1 MGIRQAL
8 ADPLQPPECVLGD
21 IAGVDDPH
29 HIAVIQDRRFL
40 DMMIGKHVADGS
52 QIVRQVYRD
61 DGFAGDV
68 PDFAVHQL
76 LQFFV
81 KIHGHKGRRI
91 DVEGMLGGEKP
102 KNISVGDKSDQPPQQ
117 DDLQQHQPHVKE
129 DGGFAHL
136 NAPHAGHG
144 VRDRADR
151 RHAQVGFNG
160 NGDPQRHDEEPRH
173 VHQESHENTGFFSC
187 FIFMPLYFRFFII
200 CSVTFCQV
208 FRSSGSML
216 SASFSVSWL
225 ISAKSAAAGWYD
237 IVTRWERRRGRRV
250 ASGGFLVELSDNA
263 VEIFEKKE
271 HPLRKL

>member
-1 MGIRQAL
+1 MMGIRQTL

-102 KNISVGDKSDQPPQQ
+102 KNISVGDKSDQRLVAIDHGNAADAFFRQQ
-117 DDLQQHQPHVKE
+117 IQHGGQAGVTADCVDVLFHKLRQGRVYGIELTGDTPRSDLTEMAIPSVMMRNPVTYTRNRMKILVS
-129 DGGFAHL
+129 F
-136 NAPHAGHG
+136 
-144 VRDRADR
+144 V
-151 RHAQVGFNG
+151 
-160 NGDPQRHDEEPRH
+160 
-173 VHQESHENTGFFSC
+173 SC
-187 FIFMPLYFRFFII
+187 FIFMPLYFRFFID
-200 CSVTFCQV
+200 
-208 FRSSGSML
+208 
-216 SASFSVSWL
+216 L
-225 ISAKSAAAGWYD
+225 IDAKPFISPHKC
-237 IVTRWERRRGRRV
+237 
-250 ASGGFLVELSDNA
+250 L
-263 VEIFEKKE
+263 
-271 HPLRKL
+271 

>member
-1 MGIRQAL
+1 
-8 ADPLQPPECVLGD
+8 
-21 IAGVDDPH
+21 
-29 HIAVIQDRRFL
+29 
-40 DMMIGKHVADGS
+40 MMIGKHVADGS

-81 KIHGHKGRRI
+81 KIHGHKGRWI

-173 VHQESHENTGFFSC
+173 VHQESHENTGFF
-187 FIFMPLYFRFFII
+187 RFLLHFY
-200 CSVTFCQV
+200 
-208 FRSSGSML
+208 
-216 SASFSVSWL
+216 ASLF
-225 ISAKSAAAGWYD
+225 
-237 IVTRWERRRGRRV
+237 
-250 ASGGFLVELSDNA
+250 
-263 VEIFEKKE
+263 
-271 HPLRKL
+271 

>member
-1 MGIRQAL
+1 MTGIRQAL

-40 DMMIGKHVADGS
+40 DMMIGKHVADSS

-81 KIHGHKGRRI
+81 KIHGHERRRI
-91 DVEGMLGGEKP
+91 DVERVLSGEKP
-102 KNISVGDKSDQPPQQ
+102 QDISVGNKPDQRPVAIDHGNAADAFFRQQIQHGGQAGVTADCVDVLFHKLRQGRGLCRRSRGSLRMDVERAPQQ

-129 DGGFAHL
+129 DGGFAHFD
-136 NAPHAGHG
+136 APHAGHG

-160 NGDPQRHDEEPRH
+160 HGDPQRHDEEPRH
-173 VHQESHENTGFFSC
+173 VHQESHKNTGFF
-187 FIFMPLYFRFFII
+187 RFLLHFY
-200 CSVTFCQV
+200 
-208 FRSSGSML
+208 
-216 SASFSVSWL
+216 ASLF
-225 ISAKSAAAGWYD
+225 
-237 IVTRWERRRGRRV
+237 
-250 ASGGFLVELSDNA
+250 
-263 VEIFEKKE
+263 
-271 HPLRKL
+271 